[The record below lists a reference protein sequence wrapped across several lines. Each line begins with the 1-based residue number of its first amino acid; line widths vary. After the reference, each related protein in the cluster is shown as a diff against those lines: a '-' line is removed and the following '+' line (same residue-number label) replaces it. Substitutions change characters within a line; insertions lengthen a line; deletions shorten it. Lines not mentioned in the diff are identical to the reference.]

1 MVGSTVDITV
11 PVLDDTSSTYLSL
24 IETTDFAHMRL
35 NPDDQYFQ
43 GSVTLTTA
51 NGHSVFNSLLLVEAQ
66 LVGPDGNLLGPMVL
80 TRAINMPQQLGQAPY
95 GNRVSGTFLRHIL
108 FSATAPDSQG
118 RLFFSAKRAVLR
130 LHFLLFKKK
139 NL

>member
-66 LVGPDGNLLGPMVL
+66 LVGPDGNLLG
-80 TRAINMPQQLGQAPY
+80 QAPY